1 MTKLVL
7 LVVLAALT
15 WVYFPETRAIV
26 LDLAAPIA
34 VPLARWS
41 TEEEMAQVARNVVD
55 QERLTGSLP
64 MGSDW
69 LDWLRVRYAS
79 PEATLDPWGSTYQLA
94 ATKDSVWILSFGPDR
109 TRGTADDFRVA
120 SSRHR

>member
-1 MTKLVL
+1 MTKLL
-7 LVVLAALT
+7 LLIVLAALT

-64 MGSDW
+64 MGSAW

-79 PEATLDPWGSTYQLA
+79 PDATRDPWGSTYQLA

-120 SSRHR
+120 SSRNR